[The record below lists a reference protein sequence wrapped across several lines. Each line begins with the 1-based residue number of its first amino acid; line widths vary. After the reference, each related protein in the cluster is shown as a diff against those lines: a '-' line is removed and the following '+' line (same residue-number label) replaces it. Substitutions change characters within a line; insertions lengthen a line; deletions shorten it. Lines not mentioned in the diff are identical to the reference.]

1 MLPTEV
7 TTAELARLLGVS
19 RRNFPGLAERK
30 IIVPGSRK
38 GTYALEPSISGY
50 AKHLRRLAQGRHG
63 TEETLSTAEVEA
75 LWRGKLRAFRI
86 LAVPHRVLY
95 LSARQTVVLTQELR
109 DCLTELADNEKGV
122 AS

>member
-30 IIVPGSRK
+30 SIVPGSRK

-50 AKHLRRLAQGRHG
+50 AKHPRRLAQGRHG
-63 TEETLSTAEVEA
+63 TGETLSTAESRRYGVASSA
-75 LWRGKLRAFRI
+75 LFHNRI
-86 LAVPHRVLY
+86 
-95 LSARQTVVLTQELR
+95 LTQELR

>member
-1 MLPTEV
+1 
-7 TTAELARLLGVS
+7 
-19 RRNFPGLAERK
+19 
-30 IIVPGSRK
+30 VPGSRK

-63 TEETLSTAEVEA
+63 TEETLAEVEA
-75 LWRGKLRAFRI
+75 LWRGKLRAFHNRI
-86 LAVPHRVLY
+86 LAVPHRVPY
-95 LSARQTVVLTQELR
+95 LSARQRVVLTQELR